1 MKRYGLPKRQKLCS
15 ETAIDMLFSP
25 TAAGV
30 EAALCYPLRGVWR
43 VNEGRRD
50 GEDALR
56 FLISVPKRRLRRAVD
71 RVKMRRRVR
80 EAFRLNQHAY
90 PSLSSRSIDFG
101 IIYVAD
107 RLLPYPNVERA
118 INRLMMKM
126 SAEPEKDTAS
136 SCEP

>member
-1 MKRYGLPKRQKLCS
+1 
-15 ETAIDMLFSP
+15 MLFSS
-25 TAAGV
+25 TAAGA

-43 VNEGRRD
+43 VNDGRRD

-56 FLISVPKRRLRRAVD
+56 FLISVPKKRLRRAVD

-90 PSLSSRSIDFG
+90 PSLRSRSIDFG

-107 RLLPYPNVERA
+107 KLLPYPNVERA
-118 INRLMMKM
+118 LNRLMMKM

-136 SCEP
+136 PSES